1 MEKRFSQKNEQ
12 ENVVRRINNEV
23 DMYAQ
28 KGASLPQAISVVC
41 RKHNFNPYNLI
52 DIFYPEIKPEDLT
65 AYKDIKTEEG
75 SFVVLKGDSSKKQY
89 EVININNKDAIVL
102 RDTDNNKEIT
112 ASEEEIT
119 PVITENEM
127 NKLNEAQYNISIN
140 GLETEDA
147 ATLSQMLSLASQA
160 ETSVESMGEDMNL
173 SSEIDMNPMPVDDMG
188 MPMDMEEPVDDIEF
202 DEEMPEGEMIS
213 LDTDANAYANPEID
227 TAVVPLDS
235 LEDFGYK
242 TTDEMSMDDMMDAGM
257 YDEFDESM
265 DFDEEIAEALRIAG
279 IQLDEVKEIIPAGK
293 DVDEESEDELGG
305 EQDKFAKEITENVDE
320 ELNDNSSL
328 TPKEKKILNMVL
340 GKQYKDY
347 RGEIY
352 EITDCS
358 IGGWSGDVIDIKIT
372 NKNTGFSDS
381 FEDMESF
388 RDFIE
393 SYELEPIGNNTG
405 LLPNGLDNFSEEE
418 ITENV
423 DEELNDERE
432 FDDYNSAHEYLES
445 LVEDGEEYEIFEETS
460 DMPNTLTLVTY
471 DDEAHEIENGVT
483 RVSYKLESGDKTSF
497 DKEIAEAL
505 RIAGVELN
513 EEVVSDPSPVT
524 IDTLPINDDEEEED
538 QEYHQIDTMGFGKEA
553 SEGTKPTMTF
563 ESAIN
568 TKKITAIYETAKS
581 MYAKKD
587 TKDWM
592 SLDRRYVEK
601 LIKEGVSYEKASK
614 MIMNA
619 KKGK

>member
-23 DMYAQ
+23 KMYAQ

-235 LEDFGYK
+235 LEDFGYE

-257 YDEFDESM
+257 YDEFDESVEDM
-265 DFDEEIAEALRIAG
+265 NFDEEIAEALRIAG

-320 ELNDNSSL
+320 ELND
-328 TPKEKKILNMVL
+328 
-340 GKQYKDY
+340 
-347 RGEIY
+347 
-352 EITDCS
+352 
-358 IGGWSGDVIDIKIT
+358 
-372 NKNTGFSDS
+372 
-381 FEDMESF
+381 
-388 RDFIE
+388 
-393 SYELEPIGNNTG
+393 
-405 LLPNGLDNFSEEE
+405 
-418 ITENV
+418 
-423 DEELNDERE
+423 ERE

-445 LVEDGEEYEIFEETS
+445 LVKDGEEYEIFEETS

-471 DDEAHEIENGVT
+471 DDEAHEIENSVT
-483 RVSYKLESGDKTSF
+483 RVSYKLESGDNASF
-497 DKEIAEAL
+497 DEEIAEAL
-505 RIAGVELN
+505 RIAGIQLD